1 MHASRSSPF
10 SFSSLRLFLCAH
22 RLFWGADANSL
33 KKSISLADVVTVRD
47 GVDAKTLAKLK
58 GAEKDCAFSIVCSAK
73 TIELVA
79 RDTHTR
85 DAWVQFLSEA
95 TG

>member
-1 MHASRSSPF
+1 
-10 SFSSLRLFLCAH
+10 
-22 RLFWGADANSL
+22 LFWGADANSL

-47 GVDAKTLAKLK
+47 GVDAKTMAKLK

-79 RDTHTR
+79 RDVHTR